1 MQLLERPDSCRWR
14 SAPEGR
20 DLPDADRPGFV
31 ALNGRFGG
39 VNRSAGGPKAGIDD
53 AEMAAWKRPFNTSK
67 CGHAGGVLKVPLLAF
82 RSD

>member
-1 MQLLERPDSCRWR
+1 MT
-14 SAPEGR
+14 AVGR
-20 DLPDADRPGFV
+20 HATLIGDP
-31 ALNGRFGG
+31 RFSRLTGWFRAE
-39 VNRSAGGPKAGIDD
+39 NRSLIVKGIDD